1 MSAREK
7 AKGRNAAKPLADLV
21 GKAMTPACR
30 KRGFASVDIL
40 ASWPDIVGE
49 RYGERVQPERLIWP
63 RQPEEAVLADD
74 AAPKPATL
82 VVHTDGPTALMLSH
96 EMPQIIERINAFY
109 GWAAVGRIKIVQ
121 RPVAARAHPRRKVL
135 PPLTGAEEKKLD
147 DKLSGFEHDGLRNA
161 LKKLGSQVIARE
173 KASK

>member
-49 RYGERVQPERLIWP
+49 RYGERVQPERLVWP

-109 GWAAVGRIKIVQ
+109 GWAAVGRIKIIQ
-121 RPVAARAHPRRKVL
+121 RPVAARPPSRRKNL
-135 PPLTGAEEKKLD
+135 RPLTGEEERKLEAR
-147 DKLSGFEHDGLRNA
+147 LSGFEHDGLRKA

>member
-1 MSAREK
+1 VSAREK
-7 AKGRNAAKPLADLV
+7 AKGRNAAKPLADLI

-40 ASWPDIVGE
+40 TSWPDIVGE

-63 RQPEEAVLADD
+63 RQPEDAVLAED
-74 AAPKPATL
+74 AAPRPATL

-109 GWAAVGRIKIVQ
+109 GWAAVGRIRIVQ
-121 RPVAARAHPRRKVL
+121 RPVAVRPHSSRKALRA
-135 PPLTGAEEKKLD
+135 LTGEEERNLD
-147 DKLSGFEHDGLRNA
+147 ARLSGFEHKGLRNA

-173 KASK
+173 KASR